1 MKYIRHPKIINLYAM
16 CSQVQPFCIVTDLVH
31 DNLLE
36 YLQGRE
42 RILEFSMLMNI
53 ATQIASGMAFLES
66 VKCIHRD
73 LGAVNVFLGT
83 NNSVKIGNFAL
94 ARLLEEVEYQAEVGK
109 RFPIRWTAPE
119 ACYYLRY
126 TLK

>member
-1 MKYIRHPKIINLYAM
+1 MVVKIIILYSNTI
-16 CSQVQPFCIVTDLVH
+16 CFV
-31 DNLLE
+31 
-36 YLQGRE
+36 GRE

-73 LGAVNVFLGT
+73 LGAVNVFLGA

-94 ARLLEEVEYQAEVGK
+94 ARLLEVK
-109 RFPIRWTAPE
+109 
-119 ACYYLRY
+119 
-126 TLK
+126 